1 MRLFGGVK
9 PSNTI
14 YKGCRWNA
22 FGMIWMS
29 RPDPSP
35 ESITESVRRL
45 FETRKET
52 LYVFDDFE
60 CLNTCKAVRKKLA
73 VVTPDALT

>member
-1 MRLFGGVK
+1 
-9 PSNTI
+9 
-14 YKGCRWNA
+14 
-22 FGMIWMS
+22 MS